1 MQLHEITLGMTR
13 GDETAYSRFHQQYH
27 ARIYRYVYVLVSGR
41 NDEALDITQETLL
54 RVIRHIREF
63 HSEDIFW
70 DWLTCLARSAAED
83 QRRKSG
89 RWNRWLR
96 QLWTPPPAIPPR
108 CPEVDVT
115 SYVQRAVALLPAD
128 DQALL
133 AAKYSGRTTREL
145 ALEQGQTEG
154 AIESRLVRLRARIR
168 EQVLEWRRHEAE

>member
-13 GDETAYSRFHQQYH
+13 GDETAYSLFHQEYH
-27 ARIYRYVYVLVSGR
+27 PRIYRYVYVLVSGR
-41 NDEALDITQETLL
+41 SDEALDITQETLL

-63 HSEDIFW
+63 HSEEIFW
-70 DWLTCLARSAAED
+70 DWLTCLARSAAQD
-83 QRRKSG
+83 HRRKSG
-89 RWNRWLR
+89 RWARWLK
-96 QLWTPPPAIPPR
+96 QIWTPPPACPPR

-115 SYVQRAVALLPAD
+115 QFVQRAVALLPED
-128 DQALL
+128 DQILL

-145 ALEQGQTEG
+145 AHERGQTEG